1 MAMMEK
7 LELASEVVDEEL
19 NLDMTG
25 DEVIELEIGE
35 TIDLSYVTVSAE
47 RNQTDDG
54 AKITISDGVNQKSV
68 IIYDGKPGERGEKG
82 DPGADGQQGLPGR
95 DGRDGR
101 DGQPGQQGNPGEKG
115 ADGQPGQ
122 SAYALAV
129 EYGFEGTPLEW
140 IQSLKGE
147 KYELTPED
155 LEYIIDEVLAAENT
169 LVEAYPVA
177 EEVQI

>member
-1 MAMMEK
+1 MVEK
-7 LELASEVVDEEL
+7 MQFISEIEDEEL
-19 NLDMTG
+19 NLDVTG

-47 RNQTDDG
+47 RTQTNDG

-68 IIYDGKPGERGEKG
+68 IIYDGKQGERGEKG
-82 DPGADGQQGLPGR
+82 DPGADGQQGLP
-95 DGRDGR
+95 GRDGR

-147 KYELTPED
+147 RYELTPED